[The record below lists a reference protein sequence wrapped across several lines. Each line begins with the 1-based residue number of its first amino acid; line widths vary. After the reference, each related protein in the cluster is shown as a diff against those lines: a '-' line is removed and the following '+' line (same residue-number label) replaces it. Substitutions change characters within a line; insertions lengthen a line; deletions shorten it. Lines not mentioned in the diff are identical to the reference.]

1 MAGVRPQKLSVSK
14 IKSRLLNTA
23 QSSLY
28 RLTIPVPQAVRSRVS
43 LNSLDYDNI
52 NLLCCE
58 AALPGSSLTTH
69 EATNDYAGV
78 TEKMAYRRMYDE
90 TISLT
95 FYVDR
100 DYKVLKLFETWMDYI
115 TGIDDT
121 STYEAPYVSYRMS
134 YPVTYKNNIFITK
147 FESDQ
152 FMREYSNSRK
162 ASARVPR
169 TMLEYTFVNAFPLS
183 LTSMPVS
190 YEGAQVLKCNVSFNF
205 IRYVQKRRAMV
216 KQGSGDITV
225 TRDMIVNNESMAF
238 GNPIGGNEDQS
249 VFENYDTTW
258 TDRAFRAMGPATGT
272 FMTGSPF
279 GQAGPF

>member
-1 MAGVRPQKLSVSK
+1 MAGVRPQKLTVSK

-28 RLTIPVPQAVRSRVS
+28 RLTIPVPQAVRDRAS
-43 LNSLDYDNI
+43 LNSLDYDNV

-100 DYKVLKLFETWMDYI
+100 EYKVLKLFETWMDYI

-190 YEGAQVLKCNVSFNF
+190 YEGSQVLKCNVSFNF

-249 VFENYDTTW
+249 LFENYDTTI
-258 TDRAFRAMGPATGT
+258 TDGIFNMTTAGNPAARFMATGKLL
-272 FMTGSPF
+272 PY
-279 GQAGPF
+279 

>member
-28 RLTIPVPQAVRSRVS
+28 RLTIPVPQAVRNRAS
-43 LNSLDYDNI
+43 LNSLDYDNV

-134 YPVTYKNNIFITK
+134 YPVTYKNNIYLTK
-147 FESDQ
+147 FERDQ
-152 FMREYSNSRK
+152 FSRESK
-162 ASARVPR
+162 LIR
-169 TMLEYTFVNAFPLS
+169 TTLDYTFVQAFPKS
-183 LTSMPVS
+183 LTAMPVS
-190 YEGAQVLKCNVSFNF
+190 YEGSDALKCSVSFNF
-205 IRYVQKRRAMV
+205 IRYVTDKNTSASLQ
-216 KQGSGDITV
+216 SISSILN
-225 TRDMIVNNESMAF
+225 RDPTLGANDL
-238 GNPIGGNEDQS
+238 IG
-249 VFENYDTTW
+249 TTA
-258 TDRAFRAMGPATGT
+258 DFA
-272 FMTGSPF
+272 
-279 GQAGPF
+279 